1 MTLVLLMRIIS
12 IIGRS
17 HVARFVL
24 GRSTR
29 EEHLAIAEHEP
40 HYIKGGIGT
49 MYLSDNLIAD
59 FLITTVE
66 QLRKSRTRDIAIVSE
81 LRIGNPSLLQKVFQP
96 SHDIHFRTIF

>member
-1 MTLVLLMRIIS
+1 
-12 IIGRS
+12 
-17 HVARFVL
+17 
-24 GRSTR
+24 
-29 EEHLAIAEHEP
+29 
-40 HYIKGGIGT
+40 
-49 MYLSDNLIAD
+49 MYLPDNLIAD